1 MPMSIQEVIKLFE
14 DASPNIFKDD
24 NCCTACC
31 NGCCGL
37 CLPFPYYPHSQK
49 GIESVLKEKFGEY
62 TTLKQFNSPES
73 NECIAAAVAKKYHY
87 VPEGLFISFLSTG
100 TPRYSMVPGFTWI
113 FF

>member
-14 DASPNIFKDD
+14 DASPEIFKDE

-31 NGCCGL
+31 NGCCGI
-37 CLPFPYYPHSQK
+37 CIPFPYYPHSQK
-49 GIESVLKEKFGEY
+49 GIESVLKEKFGEH

-87 VPEGLFISFLSTG
+87 VPEGVFISFLSSLIRITAVMINM
-100 TPRYSMVPGFTWI
+100 TQQ
-113 FF
+113 

>member
-14 DASPNIFKDD
+14 DASPEIFSDE

-31 NGCCGL
+31 NGCCGV
-37 CLPFPYYPHSQK
+37 CIPFPYYPHSQK
-49 GIESVLKEKFGEY
+49 GIESVLKEKFGEH

-87 VPEGLFISFLSTG
+87 VPEG
-100 TPRYSMVPGFTWI
+100 RYSIKYLDVIT
-113 FF
+113 